1 MYQLEQQCDN
11 RARAAHDLE
20 AHTVN
25 QPSSSILKRL
35 HPKTTAA
42 KTAACLL
49 AGCALLAPLTAQA
62 KPASL
67 DDKLAATVEQYE
79 QKPNEKK
86 LAAIRDLLANLDE
99 RDRMVIE
106 LRFFENRT
114 QEEIAEQIGV
124 SQSYLS
130 RILRRVLLDLRDRL
144 GEEWDIAAV

>member
-86 LAAIRDLLANLDE
+86 LAAIRDLLAKDQEKRLA
-99 RDRMVIE
+99 
-106 LRFFENRT
+106 LRSKPDTGVYVQDLSSFVVKNEQEMDQVGDGATPSPLPHT
-114 QEEIAEQIGV
+114 QT
-124 SQSYLS
+124 SPCH
-130 RILRRVLLDLRDRL
+130 
-144 GEEWDIAAV
+144 